1 MVKYLKKDKNIEQQL
16 REEGENME
24 GNSHEDTKLSEEGGK
39 EMFQAPEQDVPC
51 ETVMK
56 CDEEGL
62 SPCSPWCIISE
73 QSRAEIYTTVCGGL
87 HARASTPALK

>member
-1 MVKYLKKDKNIEQQL
+1 
-16 REEGENME
+16 ME

-62 SPCSPWCIISE
+62 SPCSPWCIISY
-73 QSRAEIYTTVCGGL
+73 QSRAEQSRDL
-87 HARASTPALK
+87 HYSLWRTPCQSKHTYFEVNFSF